1 MVELSLERIDEMLH
15 KETLKKEETT
25 TILRCVFSRYM
36 QLYERYLADID
47 ALNDEMIAEL
57 KAYHEETRSLC
68 RYYYMDIPLE
78 ICSDLYDYDEEYTKK
93 LLGPDWKK
101 YISDSFEEF
110 KTENKG
116 KIKPEEMKAEF
127 QDQNLNAFY
136 LSMDEIFRDVSRWT
150 RYSGTLSA
158 QEARPQRKRQA
169 GFPDFCS
176 GKKIKGRGSFLCST
190 RKTKRL
196 PAGITTSRWR

>member
-15 KETLKKEETT
+15 KETPKKEETT

-127 QDQNLNAFY
+127 QDQNLNAF
-136 LSMDEIFRDVSRWT
+136 S
-150 RYSGTLSA
+150 YSGIT
-158 QEARPQRKRQA
+158 E
-169 GFPDFCS
+169 
-176 GKKIKGRGSFLCST
+176 
-190 RKTKRL
+190 L
-196 PAGITTSRWR
+196 PIWEG